1 MKKNEMPEN
10 ERPEAV
16 TVTESVADNASVAGA
31 AAAPTEKEK
40 KEPLFHLIRRA
51 NVTPMQATR
60 VRAIAIVAG
69 LILCGILAAIITKT
83 NPFAFYGAMF
93 KGAFGSVYNLLVTIH
108 KVAILLGISL
118 AVTPAFKMRF
128 WNTGAEGQVL
138 IGALATAS
146 CMYWFGSLPL
156 GLLLVCML
164 LSALAAGAIWG
175 IIPAVCKAKWGTNE
189 TLFTLMMNYVAMQLI
204 SYFMRL
210 WNKKSAGIDFTQLD
224 PTLRINH
231 FFNGSTST
239 GIRRYIIEVVFILAL
254 TVGLYVYLR
263 FSKHGYE
270 LSVVGE
276 SENTAKYVGINVKK
290 VIIRTMALSGAI
302 CGVIGF
308 LLAGTTQTVSPGIA
322 DGRGFTAI
330 MVSWLAKFDPAI
342 MVFAALL
349 LVFLDVGASNIATD
363 LKVDQSFAEIV
374 SGILLFFIIGCEF
387 FIQYRLLPSDRLKNR
402 FPKLFGDKKTQEE
415 K

>member
-1 MKKNEMPEN
+1 MKENNMPEQ
-10 ERPEAV
+10 ERREVEVVVEPVSE
-16 TVTESVADNASVAGA
+16 TVADTDPA
-31 AAAPTEKEK
+31 KEGK
-40 KEPLFHLIRRA
+40 KQKEPLFHLIRRA
-51 NVTPMQATR
+51 NATPLQATK
-60 VRAIAIVAG
+60 VRSIAIVAG
-69 LILCGILAAIITKT
+69 LILCGILAAVITKT
-83 NPFAFYGAMF
+83 NPFVFYGAMF
-93 KGAFGSVYNLLVTIH
+93 KGAFGSAHNILVLVH
-108 KVAILLGISL
+108 KVAILLGVSL

-138 IGALATAS
+138 VGALATAS

-189 TLFTLMMNYVAMQLI
+189 TLFTLMLNYVAMQLI
-204 SYFMRL
+204 SFFMKI
-210 WNKKSAGIDFTQLD
+210 WNKNSASIDFTHLD

-231 FFNGSTST
+231 FFNGSTAT
-239 GIRRYIIEVVFILAL
+239 GIRRYLIEAIVIITL

-290 VIIRTMALSGAI
+290 VIIRTMALSGMI
-302 CGVIGF
+302 CGLIGF
-308 LLAGTTQTVSPGIA
+308 LLAGTTQTVSPGLA

-349 LVFLDVGASNIATD
+349 LVFLDVGASYIATD
-363 LKVDQSFAEIV
+363 LGVDQSFAEII

-387 FIQYRLLPSDRLKNR
+387 FIQYRLVPSDRLVNR
-402 FPKLFGDKKTQEE
+402 FPKLFGVKEKKEE
-415 K
+415 Q

>member
-1 MKKNEMPEN
+1 MAKQS
-10 ERPEAV
+10 
-16 TVTESVADNASVAGA
+16 SVMHISKRDSLPWYGAWAIRGA
-31 AAAPTEKEK
+31 AIVLA
-40 KEPLFHLIRRA
+40 LIVCA
-51 NVTPMQATR
+51 VVTTALTGEDP
-60 VRAIAIVAG
+60 VGVY
-69 LILCGILAAIITKT
+69 KT
-83 NPFAFYGAMF
+83 MFA
-93 KGAFGSVYNLLVTIH
+93 GAFGTPRKLWILGQNL
-108 KVAILLGISL
+108 AILLCVSL

-128 WNTGAEGQVL
+128 WNVGGEGQIL
-138 IGALATAS
+138 IGGLATAA
-146 CMYWFGSLPL
+146 CMILLGDQLPNW
-156 GLLLVCML
+156 LLIAVMVV
-164 LSALAAGAIWG
+164 AACVAGGIWG
-175 IIPAVCKAKWGTNE
+175 AVPAICKAKWNTNE